1 MEDEVDTI
9 VARWNRVRPDLD
21 VSPTHVLQRITR
33 AANLQTTSFNEVF
46 GRYGLTWG
54 EHLVLAALRRAG
66 PPYRMNPTTLF
77 DSMILS
83 SGAMTNRLDRL
94 EEMGLVR
101 RLPDPNDRR
110 GVLVELTPKGRA
122 LVDEAVVA
130 HIANEE
136 RLLAGL
142 SATERTKLADLLRK
156 LLLSE
161 PFQALDPA
169 ARARASATKRAAR
182 GVGKPRRAARPRR
195 SIK

>member
-1 MEDEVDTI
+1 MEDEVDQI

-33 AANLQTTSFNEVF
+33 AALLQTMSFNEVF

-94 EEMGLVR
+94 EEMGLIR
-101 RLPDPNDRR
+101 RLADPNDRR
-110 GVLVELTPKGRA
+110 GRLVELTQKGRE

-142 SATERTKLADLLRK
+142 SASERAKLASLLKK

-169 ARARASATKRAAR
+169 ARARANAT
-182 GVGKPRRAARPRR
+182 RRAAREPRR
-195 SIK
+195 ARQQVRSR